1 MSDLKVTPAALESVR
16 DKAMSIESSAD
27 RSVRQL
33 GRLSAADV
41 GPVDLVARVDSFG
54 EEWIRGMRQLG
65 VFGAEMVASLDV
77 VDDEL
82 TAVDE
87 HLSAAAPR
95 PE

>member
-1 MSDLKVTPAALESVR
+1 MSDLEITPAALQGVR
-16 DKAMSIESSAD
+16 DKAMSIESIAD

-33 GRLSAADV
+33 GRLSPADV
-41 GPVDLVARVDSFG
+41 GPPDLVARVGSFG

-65 VFGAEMVASLDV
+65 VFGAEMAESLDV
-77 VDDEL
+77 VDETL

-87 HLSAAAPR
+87 RLSATTPR